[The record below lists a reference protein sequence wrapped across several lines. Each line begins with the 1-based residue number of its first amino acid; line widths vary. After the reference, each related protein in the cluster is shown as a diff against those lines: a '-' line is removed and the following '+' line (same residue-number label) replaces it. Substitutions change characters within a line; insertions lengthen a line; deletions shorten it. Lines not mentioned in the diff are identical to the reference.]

1 MSIYDMLKNLID
13 NKYYSNKEEIIERLN
28 VFLAYKVITVE
39 QYQELMQL
47 ANEKYGTEE

>member
-13 NKYYSNKEEIIERLN
+13 NKYYDNKEEIIERLN

-39 QYQELMQL
+39 QYQELMEL
-47 ANEKYGTEE
+47 TESKYTE

>member
-13 NKYYSNKEEIIERLN
+13 NRYYENKEEIIERLN

-39 QYQELMQL
+39 QYQELMQFT
-47 ANEKYGTEE
+47 ESKYTE

>member
-1 MSIYDMLKNLID
+1 MINIYEMIKDLIN
-13 NKYYSNKEEIIERLN
+13 NKYYDNKEEIVERLN

-47 ANEKYGTEE
+47 TESKYTE